1 MLPMD
6 RGWTVSRG
14 EKERDLVHFGKEF
27 SFEVSKTKAR
37 PKKDDDCGGVA
48 SQTRCVKEL
57 LGGVESRGV
66 LRKISDMLEVI
77 LKRMDSL
84 SKLDNST
91 TRDARRL
98 DELSS
103 AINRL
108 LSGDEFCSRR
118 WRFQPAGLVER
129 IQAIAQ
135 NVSNMATRVE
145 QILQNSM
152 LQGRAVRDGTS
163 SQCEVPRDLRFPE
176 CPGKVDWMRARWTSD
191 PCYAFY
197 GVDGSD
203 CSFLVYLSEVEW
215 FCPPLVWR
223 NQSSPPTQYVTQP
236 KAPKR
241 QFILFTSL
249 AAFRTDLS
257 VLLDQVGAGKESLSF
272 MKRRIRRLAQQWATA
287 ANRLDA
293 TLEQRW
299 RDQKKILVHV
309 GFLTEESGDVFS
321 PKVLK
326 GGPLGEMVQWA
337 DILTA
342 LHVLGHNLKIS
353 MSVKELQG

>member
-1 MLPMD
+1 MVRRCLLTFKPF
-6 RGWTVSRG
+6 RIFVVGIG
-14 EKERDLVHFGKEF
+14 FF
-27 SFEVSKTKAR
+27 SLCFLMTSLGGQFSAKRLGDSPFTIRTEV
-37 PKKDDDCGGVA
+37 
-48 SQTRCVKEL
+48 

-91 TRDARRL
+91 ASDTRRL

-103 AINRL
+103 AI
-108 LSGDEFCSRR
+108 S
-118 WRFQPAGLVER
+118 RFQPAGLVER

-176 CPGKVDWMRARWTSD
+176 CLGKVDWMRARWTSD

-203 CSFLVYLSEVEW
+203 CSFLIYLSEVEW

-241 QFILFTSL
+241 QVRGTTLSDGHTGILHS
-249 AAFRTDLS
+249 
-257 VLLDQVGAGKESLSF
+257 
-272 MKRRIRRLAQQWATA
+272 
-287 ANRLDA
+287 
-293 TLEQRW
+293 
-299 RDQKKILVHV
+299 
-309 GFLTEESGDVFS
+309 SGWVS
-321 PKVLK
+321 
-326 GGPLGEMVQWA
+326 
-337 DILTA
+337 
-342 LHVLGHNLKIS
+342 
-353 MSVKELQG
+353 